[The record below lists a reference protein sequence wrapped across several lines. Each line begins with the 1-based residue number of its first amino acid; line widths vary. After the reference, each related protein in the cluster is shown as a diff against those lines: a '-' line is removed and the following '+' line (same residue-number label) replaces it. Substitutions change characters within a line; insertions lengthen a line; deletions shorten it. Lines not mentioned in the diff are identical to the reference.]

1 MVQEDET
8 MRKGPWTE
16 HEDYQLVFH
25 VHMFGDR
32 RWDFIANV
40 SGLKRTGKSC
50 RLRWVNYLHPGLKRG
65 KMAPHEE
72 RLVLELHSK
81 FGNRWSKIARKLPG
95 RTDNEIKNYWRTHMR
110 KKAQEKKRTTLS
122 RSSSPSFSH
131 SSSSSSICTSNP
143 TIDSMPMIETKE
155 RSFYDTGGVEMF
167 SVMKGKNKNNN
178 NSFKKAAT
186 RVSDSSDG
194 HEGYCSMD
202 DIWKDIDLDL
212 LEDDHS
218 IKPVFDPYSEIA
230 VPSLTWEY
238 NYCSSTSWT
247 FNGQEEFGKDMISL
261 TSQQF
266 SAGLT
271 D

>member
-1 MVQEDET
+1 MGQDDET

-16 HEDYQLVFH
+16 HEDFQLVFY

-65 KMAPHEE
+65 KMTPHEE
-72 RLVLELHSK
+72 RLVLELHAK

-110 KKAQEKKRTTLS
+110 KKAQEKKRTTC
-122 RSSSPSFSH
+122 RSPSPSFSH
-131 SSSSSSICTSNP
+131 CSSSSSICTSNP
-143 TIDSMPMIETKE
+143 TIDSMPKIETKE
-155 RSFYDTGGVEMF
+155 RSFYDTGGVDMF
-167 SVMKGKNKNNN
+167 SVIKAKNNN
-178 NSFKKAAT
+178 NNKDFKNSSA
-186 RVSDSSDG
+186 RVSDTSEGLDG
-194 HEGYCSMD
+194 MD
-202 DIWKDIDLDL
+202 DIWKDIDNL
-212 LEDDHS
+212 LEDDS

-230 VPSLTWEY
+230 PSLAWD
-238 NYCSSTSWT
+238 YCSSTSWML
-247 FNGQEEFGKDMISL
+247 NGQEEFGKDMLSL

-266 SAGLT
+266 SSRLT

>member
-1 MVQEDET
+1 
-8 MRKGPWTE
+8 
-16 HEDYQLVFH
+16 
-25 VHMFGDR
+25 
-32 RWDFIANV
+32 
-40 SGLKRTGKSC
+40 
-50 RLRWVNYLHPGLKRG
+50 
-65 KMAPHEE
+65 MAPHEE

-110 KKAQEKKRTTLS
+110 KKAQEKKRITS
-122 RSSSPSFSH
+122 RSPSPSLSH
-131 SSSSSSICTSNP
+131 CSSSSSMCTSNP

-167 SVMKGKNKNNN
+167 NAMKGKNKSNNN
-178 NSFKKAAT
+178 NNKFKSVAT
-186 RVSDSSDG
+186 RGDSTEVK
-194 HEGYCSMD
+194 EGCQSMD
-202 DIWKDIDLDL
+202 EIWKDIDLL
-212 LEDDHS
+212 GDDS

-230 VPSLTWEY
+230 PSLTWDY
-238 NYCSSTSWT
+238 FSSTSWM

-266 SAGLT
+266 SSGLT